1 MQIQDILFKEKKKG
15 ILVKHHLSMMLE
27 YQEGKNYNGI
37 TIVNL
42 LLNLGNLAFLIK
54 RIKSSL
60 P

>member
-1 MQIQDILFKEKKKG
+1 VCKYKIFYLRKKKRYFSEASSEHDVRIPG
-15 ILVKHHLSMMLE
+15 GEELH
-27 YQEGKNYNGI
+27 GI